1 MSGEWFTSFEGLARW
16 PGARATTGRALV
28 ALWVAL
34 CVASV
39 AEAALP
45 PVEIV
50 SGKEAAPCH
59 MRTFFRPLAIYRD
72 PSLFLGSF
80 AAYVADPARGIDALL
95 RERPL
100 LTMLS
105 GRVSL
110 REVGEARAFRSFP
123 VIQQMYG
130 DLDRRF
136 LSAEAPTTVPVVL
149 CGDGDA
155 YRDTLGFVLKADLDK
170 AEWPDDGLPP
180 SIEPNPVPAWKQ
192 APTVE
197 R

>member
-1 MSGEWFTSFEGLARW
+1 MLGEWFTSFEGLPRWRVAR
-16 PGARATTGRALV
+16 PAIGRALL
-28 ALWVAL
+28 ALWSTLYVAT
-34 CVASV
+34 V

-50 SGKEAAPCH
+50 SGKEAAPCR

-105 GRVSL
+105 GSVYL
-110 REVGEARAFRSFP
+110 REVGEPRVFRSFP

-136 LSAEAPTTVPVVL
+136 LSLEAPTTIPVVL
-149 CGDGDA
+149 CGEGDA

-192 APTVE
+192 VLTVE